1 MATLKEQ
8 IEDERKKQKALVVQ
22 MEGERTKTAAL
33 AESLNRSFD
42 MHAGGL
48 MKVEVSTSLFVSI
61 RLLRVFLL
69 RKIYLFL
76 AR

>member
-22 MEGERTKTAAL
+22 MEGEAAL

-69 RKIYLFL
+69 RKKYLIL
-76 AR
+76 AC